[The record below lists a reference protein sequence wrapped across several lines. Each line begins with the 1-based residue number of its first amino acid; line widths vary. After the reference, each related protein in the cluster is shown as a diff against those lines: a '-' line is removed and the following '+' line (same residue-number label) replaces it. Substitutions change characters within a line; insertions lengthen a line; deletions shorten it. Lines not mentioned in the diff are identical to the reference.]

1 MGEINETL
9 GIGKKYKIDGQEYEV
24 LPATL
29 EEIELVIEA
38 FSKTNPHVTYNFM
51 AGDDG
56 EKKEALYQ
64 VLEVAFGGKVER
76 DKLKKLRRN
85 EVKEIVNF
93 FLVD

>member
-1 MGEINETL
+1 MGEINEVL

-38 FSKTNPHVTYNFM
+38 FGKTNSNTTYNFM
-51 AGDDG
+51 GNDDG

-64 VLEVAFGGKVER
+64 VLEVAFGGKAGR

>member
-1 MGEINETL
+1 MGEINEAL

-38 FSKTNPHVTYNFM
+38 FNKTKGNVAYNFM
-51 AGDDG
+51 VDDAG
-56 EKKEALYQ
+56 ESKKALYQ
-64 VLEVAFGGKVER
+64 VLEVAFGGKVDR

>member
-1 MGEINETL
+1 MGEINDAL
-9 GIGKKYKIDGQEYEV
+9 GIRKYKIDGQEYEV

-29 EEIELVIEA
+29 EEIELVAEA
-38 FSKTNPHVTYNFM
+38 YGKTTANVTGNFM
-51 AGDDG
+51 FKDG
-56 EKKEALYQ
+56 ESKEALYQ

-85 EVKEIVNF
+85 EVQEIIRF

>member
-1 MGEINETL
+1 MGEINEAL
-9 GIGKKYKIDGQEYEV
+9 GIGKKFIIDGQEYEV

-29 EEIELVIEA
+29 EEIELVAEA
-38 FSKTNPHVTYNFM
+38 YGKTMTNVTGNFLF
-51 AGDDG
+51 DDSG

-64 VLEVAFGGKVER
+64 VLEVAFGGKVDR

-85 EVKEIVNF
+85 QVDEIIKF

>member
-1 MGEINETL
+1 MGEINEAL
-9 GIGKKYKIDGQEYEV
+9 GIGKKYTIDGQEYEV

-29 EEIELVIEA
+29 EEIELVAEA
-38 FSKTNPHVTYNFM
+38 FGKTNSNTTYNFM
-51 AGDDG
+51 VNDAG
-56 EKKEALYQ
+56 ESKEALYQ

>member
-1 MGEINETL
+1 MAEINEAL
-9 GIGKKYKIDGQEYEV
+9 GIGKKYKVDGQEYEV
-24 LPATL
+24 FPATL

-38 FSKTNPHVTYNFM
+38 YGKTNPHIVYNFM
-51 AGDDG
+51 TGDDG

-64 VLEVAFGGKVER
+64 VLEVAFGGKVKR